1 MLTKAMC
8 VLCVCSVFFAFP
20 SMAEEEEC
28 AIDLVMQDQLTKTN
42 NYSKNAIEA
51 TVKDRDIESEACIPA
66 LAALNGGLNI
76 NTASLS
82 SLFGGLGTKI
92 RDMACDAANDAV
104 KGVASALGATWEAPY
119 GLASIGG
126 GLTTDGSSGVNRT
139 ETDTTSNYINRQI
152 LGEAGQSINGLSRGL
167 DAEVSDLTGIKNN
180 RLNNNTNAQETNFSG
195 GSNALDNF

>member
-1 MLTKAMC
+1 
-8 VLCVCSVFFAFP
+8 
-20 SMAEEEEC
+20 MAEEEEC

-76 NTASLS
+76 KTANLA

-92 RDMACDAANDAV
+92 RDMACDAANNAV

-126 GLTTDGSSGVNRT
+126 GVTTDGSSGVNRT
-139 ETDTTSNYINRQI
+139 QTDETSNYINRQI
-152 LGEAGQSINGLSRGL
+152 LGEAGQSLNGLSRGL
-167 DAEVSDLTGIKNN
+167 DAEVSDLTGIKNR
-180 RLNNNTNAQETNFSG
+180 RLNNNSTAPAANFNG